1 MFYKQNSEY
10 MDLVFF
16 LVFFVRLGKVY
27 LKTFCVAN
35 IDTQKFNAFSGYKDK
50 CSLAKWIYNQNLI
63 LINIKLYIHT
73 YFHCVTSASYSLDV
87 WYILKFNEETC
98 FLILILV
105 ENGGNST
112 PKISLF
118 NFEDPKFEDSKYVLT
133 SPRSLEACA
142 RVGVKVGCV
151 MNDIKDLVTLLTYMY
166 IFHVVFIKIQP
177 PHLEPTVYYEMSS
190 IFFIKKM
197 K

>member
-1 MFYKQNSEY
+1 M
-10 MDLVFF
+10 
-16 LVFFVRLGKVY
+16 
-27 LKTFCVAN
+27 AN
-35 IDTQKFNAFSGYKDK
+35 IDTYGISINASSGYKDK
-50 CSLAKWIYNQNLI
+50 WSLAKWIYNQNLI

-87 WYILKFNEETC
+87 WYILKFKEKMC
-98 FLILILV
+98 FLIHVLILV

-151 MNDIKDLVTLLTYMY
+151 INEILVTLLTYMY
-166 IFHVVFIKIQP
+166 IYHVVFIKIQP
-177 PHLEPTVYYEMSS
+177 PHLEPTV
-190 IFFIKKM
+190 
-197 K
+197 

>member
-16 LVFFVRLGKVY
+16 LVFFVRLGKVC

-35 IDTQKFNAFSGYKDK
+35 IDTQKFNAFRGYKDK

-87 WYILKFNEETC
+87 WYILKFNEEMC
-98 FLILILV
+98 FLIHVLILV

-142 RVGVKVGCV
+142 RVGVKVG
-151 MNDIKDLVTLLTYMY
+151 
-166 IFHVVFIKIQP
+166 
-177 PHLEPTVYYEMSS
+177 
-190 IFFIKKM
+190 
-197 K
+197 